1 MKLYVYI
8 AAFVSILIALAQLG
22 SAIMIVFLAVFSIA
36 VMALLIASIM
46 DINQPPNKRRN

>member
-8 AAFVSILIALAQLG
+8 AAFISIMIALAQLG
-22 SAIMIVFLAVFSIA
+22 SAIIIVFLATFSIA

-46 DINQPPNKRRN
+46 DINQPPKKRRN